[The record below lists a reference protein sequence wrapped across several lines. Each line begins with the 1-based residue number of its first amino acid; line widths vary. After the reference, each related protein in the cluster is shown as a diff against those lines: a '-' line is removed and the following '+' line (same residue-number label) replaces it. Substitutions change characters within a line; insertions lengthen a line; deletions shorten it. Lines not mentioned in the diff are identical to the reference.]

1 MSIFIDPPVWPAHGT
16 VFSHLISDTSLAE
29 LHDFAAKTGISPRA
43 FDADHYDV
51 PAYRYEG
58 LVRAGAREVSGSQL
72 TRILIDSGL
81 RVPLRERPNKIRP
94 RLMRAWDSLLP
105 GHTALGED
113 LLERYEQPH
122 RKYHTSVHLSEMLTA
137 LKTLYE
143 RHHTATPRAVL
154 LAAWFHDAVYEA
166 NPGEDEAAS
175 ADLARTALT
184 PLASTGSLTNR
195 EVTTIAHLIE
205 LTASHQ
211 LADGIEEY
219 TSGALTRADAA
230 FFLDADL
237 AILAADSPRYTRY
250 VAGVRAEYA
259 HYYSSDAFTCGRAA
273 ILQGFL
279 NRTAIYASDTA
290 HLLWDAPAR
299 LNLRTEL
306 EGYRAALGEQPAKE
320 GALTC
325 ARR

>member
-137 LKTLYE
+137 LKTLYK

-184 PLASTGSLTNR
+184 PLASTGFLTNR
-195 EVTTIAHLIE
+195 EVTAIAHLIE

-259 HYYSSDAFTCGRAA
+259 HYTPDAFTRGRAA

-279 NRTAIYASDTA
+279 NRTTIYASDTA

-306 EGYRAALGEQPAKE
+306 EGYRAALSEQPTKE
-320 GALTC
+320 AH
-325 ARR
+325 

>member
-58 LVRAGAREVSGSQL
+58 LVRAGAREVSGSRL

-137 LKTLYE
+137 LKTLYK

-166 NPGEDEAAS
+166 NPGDDAAAS
-175 ADLARTALT
+175 ANLARTALT
-184 PLASTGSLTNR
+184 PLASTGFLTNR
-195 EVTTIAHLIE
+195 GVTAIAHLIE

-219 TSGALTRADAA
+219 TSGALTRADAE

-259 HYYSSDAFTCGRAA
+259 HYAPDAFTRGRAA

-320 GALTC
+320 GALNC

>member
-137 LKTLYE
+137 LKTLYK

-166 NPGEDEAAS
+166 NPGDDEAAS

-184 PLASTGSLTNR
+184 PLASTGFLTNR
-195 EVTTIAHLIE
+195 GVTAIAHLIE

-219 TSGALTRADAA
+219 TSGALTRADAE

-259 HYYSSDAFTCGRAA
+259 HYAPDAFTRGRAA

-320 GALTC
+320 GALNC

>member
-143 RHHTATPRAVL
+143 QHHTATPRAVL

-195 EVTTIAHLIE
+195 EVTAIAHLIE

-259 HYYSSDAFTCGRAA
+259 HYTPDALTRGRAA

-279 NRTAIYASDTA
+279 NRTTIYASDTA

-306 EGYRAALGEQPAKE
+306 EGYRAALSEQPTKE
-320 GALTC
+320 AH
-325 ARR
+325 

>member
-137 LKTLYE
+137 LKTLYK

-166 NPGEDEAAS
+166 NPGDDEAAS

-184 PLASTGSLTNR
+184 PLASTGFLTNR
-195 EVTTIAHLIE
+195 GVTAIAHLIE

-259 HYYSSDAFTCGRAA
+259 HYAPDAFTRGRAA

-320 GALTC
+320 GALNC

>member
-58 LVRAGAREVSGSQL
+58 LVRAGAREVSGSRL

-105 GHTALGED
+105 GHTALGEN
-113 LLERYEQPH
+113 LLARYEQPH

-137 LKTLYE
+137 LKTLYK

-175 ADLARTALT
+175 ADLARTTLT

-195 EVTTIAHLIE
+195 EVTAIAHLIE

-259 HYYSSDAFTCGRAA
+259 HYAPDAFTRGRAA

-320 GALTC
+320 GALNC

>member
-1 MSIFIDPPVWPAHGT
+1 
-16 VFSHLISDTSLAE
+16 
-29 LHDFAAKTGISPRA
+29 
-43 FDADHYDV
+43 
-51 PAYRYEG
+51 
-58 LVRAGAREVSGSQL
+58 
-72 TRILIDSGL
+72 
-81 RVPLRERPNKIRP
+81 
-94 RLMRAWDSLLP
+94 MRAWESLLP

-137 LKTLYE
+137 LKMLYE

-175 ADLARTALT
+175 ADLARTTLT
-184 PLASTGSLTNR
+184 PLASTGFLTNR
-195 EVTTIAHLIE
+195 EVTAIAHLIE

-259 HYYSSDAFTCGRAA
+259 HYAPDAFTRGRAA

-306 EGYRAALGEQPAKE
+306 EGYRAALSEQPTKE
-320 GALTC
+320 AH
-325 ARR
+325 

>member
-137 LKTLYE
+137 LKTLYK

-184 PLASTGSLTNR
+184 PLASTGFLTNR
-195 EVTTIAHLIE
+195 GVTAIAHLIE

-219 TSGALTRADAA
+219 TSGALTRADAE

-259 HYYSSDAFTCGRAA
+259 HYAPDAFTRGRAA

-299 LNLRTEL
+299 RNLRTEL
-306 EGYRAALGEQPAKE
+306 EGYSAALSEQPIKE
-320 GALTC
+320 AH
-325 ARR
+325 

>member
-58 LVRAGAREVSGSQL
+58 LVRAGAREVSGSRL

-137 LKTLYE
+137 LKTLYK

-166 NPGEDEAAS
+166 NPGDDEAAS

-195 EVTTIAHLIE
+195 EVTAIAHLIE

-259 HYYSSDAFTCGRAA
+259 HYTPDAFTRGRAA

-279 NRTAIYASDTA
+279 NRTTIYASDTA

-306 EGYRAALGEQPAKE
+306 EGYRAALSEQPTKE
-320 GALTC
+320 AH
-325 ARR
+325 

>member
-72 TRILIDSGL
+72 TRILIYSGL

-113 LLERYEQPH
+113 LLARYEQPH

-137 LKTLYE
+137 LKTLYK

-195 EVTTIAHLIE
+195 EVTAIAHLIE

-259 HYYSSDAFTCGRAA
+259 HYAPDAFTRGRAA

-306 EGYRAALGEQPAKE
+306 EGYRAALSEQPTKE
-320 GALTC
+320 AH
-325 ARR
+325 

>member
-29 LHDFAAKTGISPRA
+29 LHDFAAKNGISPRA

-94 RLMRAWDSLLP
+94 RLMRAWDSLIP
-105 GHTALGED
+105 GHTALGEN
-113 LLERYEQPH
+113 LLARYEQPH

-137 LKTLYE
+137 LKTLYK
-143 RHHTATPRAVL
+143 RHHTAIPRAVL

-195 EVTTIAHLIE
+195 EVTAIAHLIE

-219 TSGALTRADAA
+219 TSGGLTRADAA

-259 HYYSSDAFTCGRAA
+259 HYAPDAFTRGRAA

-279 NRTAIYASDTA
+279 NRTTIYASDTA

-306 EGYRAALGEQPAKE
+306 EGYRAALSEQPINEAH
-320 GALTC
+320 
-325 ARR
+325 

>member
-58 LVRAGAREVSGSQL
+58 LVRAGAREVSGSRL

-105 GHTALGED
+105 GHTALGEN
-113 LLERYEQPH
+113 LLARYEQPH

-143 RHHTATPRAVL
+143 QHHTATPRAVL

-175 ADLARTALT
+175 ADLARTTLT

-195 EVTTIAHLIE
+195 EVAAIAHLIE

-259 HYYSSDAFTCGRAA
+259 HYAPDAFTRGRAA

-320 GALTC
+320 GALNC

>member
-16 VFSHLISDTSLAE
+16 VFSHLISDNSLAE

-137 LKTLYE
+137 LKTLYK

-195 EVTTIAHLIE
+195 EVTAIAHLIE

-259 HYYSSDAFTCGRAA
+259 HYAPDAFTRGRAA

-320 GALTC
+320 GALNC

>member
-29 LHDFAAKTGISPRA
+29 LHDFAAKTNISPRA

-94 RLMRAWDSLLP
+94 RLMRAWESLLP

-137 LKTLYE
+137 LKTLYK

-195 EVTTIAHLIE
+195 EVTAIAHLIE

-259 HYYSSDAFTCGRAA
+259 HYTPDAFTRGRAA

-279 NRTAIYASDTA
+279 NRTTIYASDTA

-306 EGYRAALGEQPAKE
+306 EGYRAALSEQPTKE
-320 GALTC
+320 AH
-325 ARR
+325 

>member
-58 LVRAGAREVSGSQL
+58 LVRAGAREVSGSRL

-94 RLMRAWDSLLP
+94 RLMRAWESLLP
-105 GHTALGED
+105 GHTALGEN
-113 LLERYEQPH
+113 LLARYEQPH

-143 RHHTATPRAVL
+143 QHHTATPRAVL

-184 PLASTGSLTNR
+184 PLASTGFLTNR
-195 EVTTIAHLIE
+195 EVTAIAHLIE

-211 LADGIEEY
+211 LANGIEEY

-259 HYYSSDAFTCGRAA
+259 HYAPDAFTRGRAA

-320 GALTC
+320 GALNC

>member
-16 VFSHLISDTSLAE
+16 VFSHLISDMSLAE

-58 LVRAGAREVSGSQL
+58 LVRAGAREVSGSRL

-113 LLERYEQPH
+113 LLARYEQPH

-137 LKTLYE
+137 LKMLYE

-175 ADLARTALT
+175 ADLARTTLT

-195 EVTTIAHLIE
+195 EVTAIAHLIE

-259 HYYSSDAFTCGRAA
+259 HYAPDAFTRGRAG

-279 NRTAIYASDTA
+279 NRTTIYASDTA

-306 EGYRAALGEQPAKE
+306 EGYRAALSEQPTKE
-320 GALTC
+320 AH
-325 ARR
+325 

>member
-72 TRILIDSGL
+72 TRILIGSGL
-81 RVPLRERPNKIRP
+81 RVSLRERPNKIRP
-94 RLMRAWDSLLP
+94 RLMRAWESLLP

-143 RHHTATPRAVL
+143 QHHTATPRAVL

-195 EVTTIAHLIE
+195 EVTAIAHLIE

-259 HYYSSDAFTCGRAA
+259 HYAPDAFTRGRAA

-306 EGYRAALGEQPAKE
+306 EGYRAALSEQPTKE
-320 GALTC
+320 AH
-325 ARR
+325 

>member
-94 RLMRAWDSLLP
+94 RLMRAWESLLP
-105 GHTALGED
+105 GHTALGEN
-113 LLERYEQPH
+113 LLARYEQPH

-143 RHHTATPRAVL
+143 QHHTATPRAVL

-195 EVTTIAHLIE
+195 EVTAIAHLIE

-237 AILAADSPRYTRY
+237 TILAADSPRYTRY

-259 HYYSSDAFTCGRAA
+259 HYAPDAFTRGRAA

-306 EGYRAALGEQPAKE
+306 EGYRAALSEQPTKE
-320 GALTC
+320 AH
-325 ARR
+325 

>member
-58 LVRAGAREVSGSQL
+58 LVRAGAREVSGSRL

-137 LKTLYE
+137 LKTLYK

-166 NPGEDEAAS
+166 NPGDDEAAS
-175 ADLARTALT
+175 ADLARTTLT

-195 EVTTIAHLIE
+195 EVTAIAHLIE

-259 HYYSSDAFTCGRAA
+259 HYAPDAFTRGRAA

-306 EGYRAALGEQPAKE
+306 EGYRAALSEQPTKE
-320 GALTC
+320 AH
-325 ARR
+325 

>member
-137 LKTLYE
+137 LKTLYK

-166 NPGEDEAAS
+166 NPGDDEAAS

-195 EVTTIAHLIE
+195 EVTAIAHLIE

-219 TSGALTRADAA
+219 TSGALTRADAE

-259 HYYSSDAFTCGRAA
+259 HYAPDAFTRGRAA

-306 EGYRAALGEQPAKE
+306 EGYRAALSEQPTKE
-320 GALTC
+320 AH
-325 ARR
+325 

>member
-58 LVRAGAREVSGSQL
+58 LVRAGAREVSGSRL

-137 LKTLYE
+137 LKTLYK

-166 NPGEDEAAS
+166 NPGDDEAAS

-195 EVTTIAHLIE
+195 EVTAIAHLIE

-219 TSGALTRADAA
+219 TSGALTRADAE

-259 HYYSSDAFTCGRAA
+259 HYAPDAFTRGRAA

-320 GALTC
+320 GALNC

>member
-16 VFSHLISDTSLAE
+16 VFSHLISDTSLTE

-105 GHTALGED
+105 GHTALGEN

-143 RHHTATPRAVL
+143 QHHTATPRAVL

-175 ADLARTALT
+175 ADLARTTLT

-195 EVTTIAHLIE
+195 EVTAIAHLIE

-259 HYYSSDAFTCGRAA
+259 HYAPDAFTRGRAA

-306 EGYRAALGEQPAKE
+306 EGYRATAQ
-320 GALTC
+320 
-325 ARR
+325 R

>member
-58 LVRAGAREVSGSQL
+58 LVRAGAREVSGSRL

-137 LKTLYE
+137 LKTLYK
-143 RHHTATPRAVL
+143 RHHTVTPRAVL

-195 EVTTIAHLIE
+195 EVTAIAHLIE

-259 HYYSSDAFTCGRAA
+259 HYAPDAFTRGRAA

-306 EGYRAALGEQPAKE
+306 EGYRAALSEQPTKE
-320 GALTC
+320 AH
-325 ARR
+325 

>member
-1 MSIFIDPPVWPAHGT
+1 MSIFIDPPIWPAHGT

-94 RLMRAWDSLLP
+94 RLMRAWESLMP

-137 LKTLYE
+137 LKTLYK

-166 NPGEDEAAS
+166 NPGDDEAAS

-195 EVTTIAHLIE
+195 EVTAIAHLIE

-259 HYYSSDAFTCGRAA
+259 HYAPDAFTRGRAA

-306 EGYRAALGEQPAKE
+306 EGYCPALSEQPTKE
-320 GALTC
+320 GH
-325 ARR
+325 

>member
-58 LVRAGAREVSGSQL
+58 LVRAGAREVSGSRL

-137 LKTLYE
+137 LKTLYK

-166 NPGEDEAAS
+166 NPGDDEAAS

-184 PLASTGSLTNR
+184 PLASTGFLTNR
-195 EVTTIAHLIE
+195 GVTAIAHLIE

-219 TSGALTRADAA
+219 TSGALTRADAE

-259 HYYSSDAFTCGRAA
+259 HYAPDAFTRGRAA

-306 EGYRAALGEQPAKE
+306 EGYRAALSEQPTKDAH
-320 GALTC
+320 
-325 ARR
+325 

>member
-58 LVRAGAREVSGSQL
+58 LVRAGAREVSGSRL

-94 RLMRAWDSLLP
+94 RLMRAWESLLP

-137 LKTLYE
+137 LKTLYK

-166 NPGEDEAAS
+166 NPGDDEAAS

-184 PLASTGSLTNR
+184 PLASTGFLTNR
-195 EVTTIAHLIE
+195 EVTAIAHLIE

-259 HYYSSDAFTCGRAA
+259 HYTPDAFTRGRAA

-279 NRTAIYASDTA
+279 NRTTIYASDTA

-320 GALTC
+320 GALNC

>member
-137 LKTLYE
+137 LKTLYK

-195 EVTTIAHLIE
+195 EVTAIAHLIE

-259 HYYSSDAFTCGRAA
+259 HYAPDAFTRGRAA

-306 EGYRAALGEQPAKE
+306 EGYRATAQ
-320 GALTC
+320 
-325 ARR
+325 R

>member
-137 LKTLYE
+137 LKTLYK

-166 NPGEDEAAS
+166 NPGDDEAAS

-195 EVTTIAHLIE
+195 EVIAIAHLIE

-237 AILAADSPRYTRY
+237 AILAADSPRYARY
-250 VAGVRAEYA
+250 VAGVRTEYA
-259 HYYSSDAFTCGRAA
+259 HYAPDAFTRGRAA

-320 GALTC
+320 GALNC

>member
-105 GHTALGED
+105 GHTALGEN
-113 LLERYEQPH
+113 LLARYEQPH

-143 RHHTATPRAVL
+143 QHHTATPRAVL

-195 EVTTIAHLIE
+195 EVTAIAHLIE

-259 HYYSSDAFTCGRAA
+259 HYAPDAFTRGRAA

-279 NRTAIYASDTA
+279 NRTTIYASDTA

-306 EGYRAALGEQPAKE
+306 EGYRAALSEQPTKE
-320 GALTC
+320 AH
-325 ARR
+325 

>member
-137 LKTLYE
+137 LKTLYK

-166 NPGEDEAAS
+166 NPGDDEAAS
-175 ADLARTALT
+175 ADLARTTLT

-195 EVTTIAHLIE
+195 EVTAIAHLIE

-219 TSGALTRADAA
+219 TSGALTRAAA
-230 FFLDADL
+230 EFFLDADL

-259 HYYSSDAFTCGRAA
+259 HYAPDAFTRGRAA

-320 GALTC
+320 GALNC

>member
-29 LHDFAAKTGISPRA
+29 LHDFAAKNGISPRA

-105 GHTALGED
+105 GHTALGEN
-113 LLERYEQPH
+113 LLARYEQPH

-137 LKTLYE
+137 LKTLYK
-143 RHHTATPRAVL
+143 RHHTAIPRAVL

-195 EVTTIAHLIE
+195 EVTAIAHLIE

-219 TSGALTRADAA
+219 TSGGLTRADAA

-259 HYYSSDAFTCGRAA
+259 HYAPDAFTRGRAA

-306 EGYRAALGEQPAKE
+306 EGYRAALSEQPINEAH
-320 GALTC
+320 
-325 ARR
+325 

>member
-58 LVRAGAREVSGSQL
+58 LVRAGAREVSGSRL

-94 RLMRAWDSLLP
+94 RLMRAWESLLP

-137 LKTLYE
+137 LKTLYK

-175 ADLARTALT
+175 ADLARTTLA

-195 EVTTIAHLIE
+195 EVTAIAHLIE

-259 HYYSSDAFTCGRAA
+259 HYAPDAFTRGRAA

-279 NRTAIYASDTA
+279 NRTTIYASDTA

-306 EGYRAALGEQPAKE
+306 EGYRAALSEQPTKE
-320 GALTC
+320 AH
-325 ARR
+325 

>member
-137 LKTLYE
+137 LKTLYK

-175 ADLARTALT
+175 ADLARTTLT

-195 EVTTIAHLIE
+195 EVTAIAHLIK

-259 HYYSSDAFTCGRAA
+259 HYAPDAFTRGRAA

-306 EGYRAALGEQPAKE
+306 EGYRAALSEQPTKE
-320 GALTC
+320 AH
-325 ARR
+325 

>member
-137 LKTLYE
+137 LKMLYE

-166 NPGEDEAAS
+166 NPGDDEAAS

-184 PLASTGSLTNR
+184 PLASTGFLTNR
-195 EVTTIAHLIE
+195 EVTAIAHLIE

-219 TSGALTRADAA
+219 TSGALTRADAE

-259 HYYSSDAFTCGRAA
+259 HYAPDAFTRGRAA

-306 EGYRAALGEQPAKE
+306 EGYRAALSEQPTKE
-320 GALTC
+320 AH
-325 ARR
+325 

>member
-29 LHDFAAKTGISPRA
+29 LHDFAAKTSISQRA

-58 LVRAGAREVSGSQL
+58 LVRAGAREVSGSRL
-72 TRILIDSGL
+72 TRILIGSGL

-137 LKTLYE
+137 LKTLYK

-166 NPGEDEAAS
+166 NPGDDEAAS

-195 EVTTIAHLIE
+195 EVTAIAHLIE

-259 HYYSSDAFTCGRAA
+259 HYTPDAFTRGRAA

-306 EGYRAALGEQPAKE
+306 EGYRPALSEQPTKE
-320 GALTC
+320 AH
-325 ARR
+325 

>member
-137 LKTLYE
+137 LKTLYK

-166 NPGEDEAAS
+166 NPGDDEAAS

-195 EVTTIAHLIE
+195 EVTAIAHLIE

-259 HYYSSDAFTCGRAA
+259 HYTPDAFTRGRTA

-279 NRTAIYASDTA
+279 NRTTIYASDTA

-306 EGYRAALGEQPAKE
+306 EGYRAALSEQPTKE
-320 GALTC
+320 AH
-325 ARR
+325 

>member
-58 LVRAGAREVSGSQL
+58 LVRAGAREVSGSRL

-137 LKTLYE
+137 LKTLYK

-166 NPGEDEAAS
+166 NPGEDAAAS
-175 ADLARTALT
+175 ANLARTALT
-184 PLASTGSLTNR
+184 PLASTGFLTNR
-195 EVTTIAHLIE
+195 GVTAIAHLIE

-219 TSGALTRADAA
+219 TSGALTRADAE

-259 HYYSSDAFTCGRAA
+259 HYAPDAFTRGRAA

-320 GALTC
+320 GALNC

>member
-113 LLERYEQPH
+113 LLARYEQPH

-137 LKTLYE
+137 LKTLYK

-195 EVTTIAHLIE
+195 EVTAIAHLIE

-259 HYYSSDAFTCGRAA
+259 HYAPDAFTRGRAA

-279 NRTAIYASDTA
+279 NRTTIYASDTA

-306 EGYRAALGEQPAKE
+306 EGYRAALSEQPTKE
-320 GALTC
+320 AH
-325 ARR
+325 

>member
-58 LVRAGAREVSGSQL
+58 LVRAGAREVSGSRL

-94 RLMRAWDSLLP
+94 RLMRAWESLLP

-113 LLERYEQPH
+113 LLARYEQPH

-137 LKTLYE
+137 LKTLYK

-195 EVTTIAHLIE
+195 EVTAIAHLIE

-259 HYYSSDAFTCGRAA
+259 HYAPDAFTRGRAA

-306 EGYRAALGEQPAKE
+306 EGYRAALSEQPTKE
-320 GALTC
+320 AH
-325 ARR
+325 

>member
-105 GHTALGED
+105 GHTALGEN
-113 LLERYEQPH
+113 LLARYEQPH

-143 RHHTATPRAVL
+143 QHHTATPRAVL

-175 ADLARTALT
+175 ADLARTALA

-195 EVTTIAHLIE
+195 EVTAIAHLIE

-259 HYYSSDAFTCGRAA
+259 HYAPDAFTRGRAA

-306 EGYRAALGEQPAKE
+306 EGYRAALSEQPTKE
-320 GALTC
+320 AH
-325 ARR
+325 